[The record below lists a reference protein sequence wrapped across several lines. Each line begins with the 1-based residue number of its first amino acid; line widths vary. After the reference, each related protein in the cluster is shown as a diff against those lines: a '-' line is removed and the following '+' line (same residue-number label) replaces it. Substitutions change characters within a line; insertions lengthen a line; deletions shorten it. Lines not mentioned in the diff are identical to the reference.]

1 MPESMHERLI
11 RSELD
16 DDHPGVAILLYLDA
30 LLSGDGVG
38 ARSYSGVLAVE
49 VRDEVQRLY
58 GSEAPLLPEEVWTP
72 WQRLYWEWL
81 VRPPA
86 ESKAFA
92 GEVGALRPP
101 ETEADLMV
109 MRECSG
115 QSPVN
120 MRSHLPLG
128 PAVQRAL
135 AALATSKD
143 AKATEAVLQVL
154 VRVCLAAI
162 QYGGPSSSNRPPSF
176 LKQWRALFE
185 QAGHVELWDRL
196 TAE

>member
-1 MPESMHERLI
+1 MPESMRERFI
-11 RSELD
+11 RTELD
-16 DDHPGVAILLYLDA
+16 GDHPGVAVLLYLDA

-38 ARSYSGVLAVE
+38 ARSYSGLLAVE
-49 VRDEVQRLY
+49 VRDEVQRVC
-58 GSEAPLLPEEVWTP
+58 GSGAPLLPEEVWTP

-86 ESKAFA
+86 QSKAFA

-101 ETEADLMV
+101 ETEADLTV

-115 QSPVN
+115 QSPVS
-120 MRSHLPLG
+120 MQSQLPLG
-128 PAVQRAL
+128 PALQRAL
-135 AALATSKD
+135 AALAVSKD
-143 AKATEAVLQVL
+143 AKGTEAVLQVL
-154 VRVCLAAI
+154 VRVCLAAV
-162 QYGGPSSSNRPPSF
+162 QYGSPSSSNRPPSF

-185 QAGHVELWDRL
+185 QAGQVELWARL

>member
-1 MPESMHERLI
+1 MHEHFI
-11 RSELD
+11 QSELD
-16 DDHPGVAILLYLDA
+16 DDHPGIAILLYLDA

-49 VRDEVQRLY
+49 VRDEVQRMI
-58 GSEAPLLPEEVWTP
+58 GSGAPQLPEEVWTP

-81 VRPPA
+81 VRPA
-86 ESKAFA
+86 ADSQAFA

-101 ETEADLMV
+101 ETETDLIV

-115 QSPVN
+115 KSPVS
-120 MRSHLPLG
+120 MRSRLPLG
-128 PAVQRAL
+128 PAIQRAL
-135 AALATSKD
+135 AALSTSKD
-143 AKATEAVLQVL
+143 IKGAEAALQVL
-154 VRVCLAAI
+154 VRVCLAAV

-176 LKQWRALFE
+176 LMQWGALFE
-185 QAGHVELWDRL
+185 RAGQVELWTRL